1 MEKIFINIY
10 LTFFND
16 NQVITCLQSGFVP
29 GDSTVNQLVDIYNI
43 FCKALDEGMEVRAVF
58 LDISKAFDRVW
69 HKGLLFNLK
78 QAGIN
83 ATLFQWLSNYLSDK
97 QQRVLIPG
105 GNSSWL
111 PVEAGVPLRSILGPL
126 LFLIYINDIVVDIN
140 SSVRLF
146 ADDTSLC
153 LIVDNPAEAARCIN
167 SDLERMHQW
176 AERWQV
182 KFNAKKSEA
191 I

>member
-1 MEKIFINIY
+1 M
-10 LTFFND
+10 
-16 NQVITCLQSGFVP
+16 
-29 GDSTVNQLVDIYNI
+29 VDIYNI
-43 FCKALDEGMEVRAVF
+43 FCKALDEGKEVRAVF

-69 HKGLLFNLK
+69 HKGLLFKLK

-83 ATLFQWLSNYLSDK
+83 ATLLQWLSYYLSDR
-97 QQRVLIPG
+97 QQRVLIPD

-111 PVEAGVPLRSILGPL
+111 PVEAGVPQSSILGPL
-126 LFLIYINDIVVDIN
+126 LFLISINDIAVDIN

-146 ADDTSLC
+146 ADDTSLY
-153 LIVDNPAEAARCIN
+153 LIGDNPAEAARCIN

-176 AERWQV
+176 TERWLV

-191 I
+191 ILILRKTNRLIHPRLFGEVWRGLERFPLPLGA